1 LYKLYRVYKLYN
13 GVMETMKVSEA
24 RAHFRAVIERVKKG
38 EEVTLTQN
46 GEPVAKLVSVEERPS
61 RWRPET
67 LEAAERT
74 LREIR
79 EARSRPFDIGRGIS
93 VERGEQLIREIRAER
108 DEE

>member
-1 LYKLYRVYKLYN
+1 MRVSD
-13 GVMETMKVSEA
+13 V

-46 GEPVAKLVSVEERPS
+46 GEPVAKIVALNERPS

-67 LEAAERT
+67 LEAAGRT
-74 LREIR
+74 LKEIR
-79 EARSRPFDIGRGIS
+79 EARSRPFDIGPGIS
-93 VERGEQLIREIRAER
+93 VERGEQIIREIRAER